1 MDYSE
6 SDLIR
11 VTGLSKQQMRGCR
24 KEMPEGAYWYRK
36 PSKGPK
42 NLWPIYWT
50 RQGVDS
56 LVLVSGID
64 SLALDKDLA
73 ELEPPKQ
80 VEGIVKA
87 KFANPRIIA
96 CDIVRDKGYE
106 RVNVL
111 VKDSRN
117 FIIGMVVP
125 LRADGARW
133 VAAKHPRFGGKW

>member
-1 MDYSE
+1 ME
-6 SDLIR
+6 FTEGDLIR
-11 VTGLSKQQMRGCR
+11 VTGISKQQMREIR
-24 KEMPEGAYWYRK
+24 KGLSEGDNWFRK

-50 RQGVDS
+50 RIGIDKLCLLAGVDNPE
-56 LVLVSGID
+56 LEQE
-64 SLALDKDLA
+64 LAA
-73 ELEPPKQ
+73 VEPPKQ

-111 VKDSRN
+111 VKDSKN
-117 FIIGMVVP
+117 FVIGMTVP
-125 LRADGARW
+125 LRSDGGRW
-133 VAAKHPRFGGKW
+133 IAAKHPRFGGKW